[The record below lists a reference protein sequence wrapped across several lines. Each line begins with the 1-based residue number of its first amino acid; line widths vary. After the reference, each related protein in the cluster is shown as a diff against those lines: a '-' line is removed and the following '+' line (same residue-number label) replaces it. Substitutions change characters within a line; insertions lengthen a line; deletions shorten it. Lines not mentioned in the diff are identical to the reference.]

1 MTVGGSKA
9 AQPPLREHGRDD
21 QSAECAAIDFPV
33 FVRLFFIII
42 SGLLTGLR
50 RLAYQVATG
59 LAVAYTR
66 SKGSIDVVGALSAI
80 LGESTLT
87 QYPYTPHASPP
98 TRQTRR
104 EAEAGG
110 REAGPVGRRTR

>member
-42 SGLLTGLR
+42 LGLLTRLR

-87 QYPYTPHASPP
+87 HPRSVGLEDVYPCCSTPEVCAFC
-98 TRQTRR
+98 RD
-104 EAEAGG
+104 
-110 REAGPVGRRTR
+110 

>member
-87 QYPYTPHASPP
+87 HPPHASPP
-98 TRQTRR
+98 IILQLYIHST
-104 EAEAGG
+104 
-110 REAGPVGRRTR
+110 V